1 VLAGNSEIL
10 ILGEATSSLDTISKQ
25 LVQNGISR
33 ALSHRTT
40 IVIAHRLSTIVG
52 ADNIIFLEAG
62 SVQAQGPNEELYQ
75 IFEQHRMM
83 WDVQIVEARKSSE
96 DI

>member
-1 VLAGNSEIL
+1 MLAGNSEIL
-10 ILGEATSSLDTISKQ
+10 ILDEATSSLDTVSEQ
-25 LVQNGISR
+25 LVQKGISK
-33 ALSHRTT
+33 ALSHRTA

-62 SVQAQGPNEELYQ
+62 SVQAQGPHEDLYQ
-75 IFEQHRMM
+75 ISEHYRMM
-83 WDVQIVEARKSSE
+83 WDAQIAEARKSSE